1 MNDAPE
7 SSTIFAGLRG
17 ITGETR
23 VCAVIGDPIEHTLSP
38 PIHNAAFR
46 SLNMDFTY
54 VAFRVRKRELAQAM
68 EGARALGIVG
78 LNVTRPHKATVM
90 RSLDTIEKT
99 AREIGAVNTIVR
111 SDSGL
116 RGYNTDGQAALEVL
130 RKLGGSLSGTRVAVL
145 GAGGAS
151 RAITYYL
158 SKSVERISV
167 LNRTGAKGSRL
178 ASEITRWSGTKCRS
192 YRLNEVNL
200 RKETSE
206 NNILINTL
214 PVHVFSRFAKTLT
227 QQRLI
232 RPGMIVFDANYYD
245 HKSDF
250 LAKAEQA
257 GAKVS
262 DGLDMLVGQAALSFE
277 LWTGRS
283 APIDV
288 MHEAALNAQKAQTR

>member
-1 MNDAPE
+1 LNDASE
-7 SSTIFAGLRG
+7 SSAMFAGLPG
-17 ITGETR
+17 ISGGTR
-23 VCAVIGDPIEHTLSP
+23 VCAVIGDPIEHSISP

-54 VAFRVRKRELAQAM
+54 VAFRVRRRELAQAI
-68 EGARALGIVG
+68 EGVRALGIAG

-111 SDSGL
+111 SDAGL

-130 RKLGGSLSGTRVAVL
+130 RKLGGSLSGARVAVL

-158 SKSVERISV
+158 SKAVERVSV
-167 LNRTGAKGSRL
+167 LNRTGAKGLRL
-178 ASEITRWSGTKCRS
+178 AREVTRWSGTKCRA
-192 YRLNEVNL
+192 YRLNEANL
-200 RKETSE
+200 RQETSE
-206 NNILINTL
+206 SNILINTL
-214 PVHVFSRFAKTLT
+214 PVDVFSRFATTLI

-245 HKSDF
+245 RESDF